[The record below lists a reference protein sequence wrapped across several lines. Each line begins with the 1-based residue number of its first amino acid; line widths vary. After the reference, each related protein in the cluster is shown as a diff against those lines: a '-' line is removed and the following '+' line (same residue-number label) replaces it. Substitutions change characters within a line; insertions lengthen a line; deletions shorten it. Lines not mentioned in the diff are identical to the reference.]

1 MTSSAPYRIFTD
13 ATLDLTPELLQLLP
27 ELTVI
32 PMQVELYSKE
42 EPETYLWESD
52 KTVSSKAF
60 YQMQRKGFYARTS
73 QITPYAYTSQFEP
86 FLKQGTDVIYF
97 SFSSG
102 MSGCFQAAQLCQKEL
117 SLKYPERRIICI
129 DTLCGSVGL
138 GFFVW
143 EAILKQR
150 DGLSIDELASW
161 AENCRSCIC
170 HWFTVDTFEHLRHG
184 GRVSPAAAAL
194 GTVLNIKPMLHIDA
208 TSRLQVAEKPRG
220 SRKAMSA
227 QLKRMA
233 QGWMPEISRRVIIGH
248 ADCIE
253 DAERLRELVLY
264 QFPDADIYLSE
275 IGPVIGAHT
284 GPGML
289 ALIYW
294 GENR

>member
-13 ATLDLTPELLQLLP
+13 ATVDLTPDLFQNLP
-27 ELTVI
+27 EVSVI
-32 PMQVELYSKE
+32 PMQVELFSKDRQ
-42 EPETYLWESD
+42 ETYLWESD
-52 KTVSSKAF
+52 KTVSSKSF
-60 YQMQRKGFYARTS
+60 YHLQRNGFHAKTS
-73 QITPYAYTSQFEP
+73 QITPYTYTKQFEP
-86 FLKQGTDVIYF
+86 YLKQGLDIIYF

-102 MSGCFQAAQLCQKEL
+102 MSGSFQAAELCARQLRET
-117 SLKYPERRIICI
+117 YPERHIFCI

-143 EAILKQR
+143 EAVLHQR
-150 DGLSIDELASW
+150 SGLTIEELALW
-161 AENCRSCIC
+161 AETHRSYVC

-184 GRVSPAAAAL
+184 GRVSPAAATL
-194 GTVLNIKPMLHIDA
+194 GTVLNIKPMLHIDE
-208 TSRLQVAEKPRG
+208 TGKLQVAEKPRG

-227 QLKRMA
+227 QLKCMET
-233 QGWMPEISRRVIIGH
+233 GWMPEISRRIIIGH
-248 ADCIE
+248 ADCLDE
-253 DAERLRELVLY
+253 AERLKTLVLN

-294 GENR
+294 GTNR